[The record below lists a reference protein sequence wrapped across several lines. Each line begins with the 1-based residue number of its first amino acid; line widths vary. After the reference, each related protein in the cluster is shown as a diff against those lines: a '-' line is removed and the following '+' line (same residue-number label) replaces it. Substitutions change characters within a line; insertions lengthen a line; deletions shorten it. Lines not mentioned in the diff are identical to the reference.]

1 MHEDELREGLNVY
14 HKTEEDNFMH
24 NDCVIKAVRKKKNPK
39 NDRVTL
45 RYRDSRLGKSRSN
58 PIREYKV
65 PLSSLYRLRFPE
77 TEKEKKAQM
86 EEEEQV
92 EAAEAAA
99 HEKELI
105 VRRKLEAAAAVKR
118 RRHQAAKGAADN
130 LTGEDD
136 KDEPACSL

>member
-1 MHEDELREGLNVY
+1 MHEDELRENLNVY
-14 HKTEEDNFMH
+14 HKNKEDNYMH
-24 NDCVIKAVRKKKNPK
+24 ADCVIKAVRRTKTPKK
-39 NDRVTL
+39 DRVTI

-92 EAAEAAA
+92 AAAEAAA